1 MNRLQSENYELV
13 KKPTPKALAKVNQA
27 IAVHIRQVD
36 DNVNKSEDE
45 NTFTQNT
52 YNCTPYFV

>member
-36 DNVNKSEDE
+36 DNVNKSEDV
-45 NTFTQNT
+45 NTFTQIT
-52 YNCTPYFV
+52 KHL